1 MKAPLGPMATSWAI
15 GELNT
20 NRAVQLEAAG
30 RTFTLRQAPGSG
42 MVGTS
47 LWDSAVALVRHLDRE
62 GAGESGALSAD
73 RLRQARV
80 IELGA
85 GCGLAGMAFAAYGA
99 HVTFTDKPEVMD
111 HLEANVMQN
120 FGAGGAGT
128 SELRFSPFCWGTDPL
143 VAGLSPPYDVVV
155 ATDVIYLQAQI
166 APLIHSLLALSD
178 QRTAIVIAIER
189 RDESVWLDFQQALK
203 AAFRVRRVSVNRM
216 KSRLGE
222 EEQQAA
228 DFLGIFI
235 ARKRKRSPPPPK
247 DEAVDA
253 AEAAMV
259 EPPGVA
265 ELEALKL

>member
-1 MKAPLGPMATSWAI
+1 
-15 GELNT
+15 
-20 NRAVQLEAAG
+20 
-30 RTFTLRQAPGSG
+30 
-42 MVGTS
+42 
-47 LWDSAVALVRHLDRE
+47 
-62 GAGESGALSAD
+62 
-73 RLRQARV
+73 
-80 IELGA
+80 
-85 GCGLAGMAFAAYGA
+85 
-99 HVTFTDKPEVMD
+99 
-111 HLEANVMQN
+111 MQN